1 MSSSSTSPRTD
12 IGNTESVTRGP
23 APMIEGPLQQAIG
36 GATSVFGGGPEGYAT
51 GQGRNMLGQTLR
63 GDYLTP
69 GTNPFLQGQINQL
82 GDQLYQQT
90 ASRFGQAGRN
100 VGGSGAAQAF
110 EDSLAR
116 ASVPLA
122 AQNYQAER
130 DRQMSGLGM
139 TSRFD
144 PLDQYLNRLGL
155 LSGLAGNTMS
165 RRVDQSTRDVASPWS
180 RGTDVLGTLFDIF
193 GSSGGFDF
201 GANEGT
207 LIDSPVIT
215 QTVPM
220 TDPESESNPITS
232 A

>member
-1 MSSSSTSPRTD
+1 MSSSSTSPRQQTD
-12 IGNTESVTRGP
+12 STQGMVTSP
-23 APMIEGPLQQAIG
+23 APAMQGPLQQAIG

-116 ASVPLA
+116 GAVPLA

-130 DRQMSGLGM
+130 DRQMQGLGM

-144 PLDQYLNRLGL
+144 PLDQYLSRLGL
-155 LSGLAGNTMS
+155 LSGIAGG
-165 RRVDQSTRDVASPWS
+165 R
-180 RGTDVLGTLFDIF
+180 TDVDRGMRQTTTPSPMNRASDILDIF
-193 GSSGGFDF
+193 GRVIDMWPDGG
-201 GANEGT
+201 GQEG
-207 LIDSPVIT
+207 LP
-215 QTVPM
+215 
-220 TDPESESNPITS
+220 DPGEYL
-232 A
+232 

>member
-1 MSSSSTSPRTD
+1 MSNIGSSSGAPRIQTGRSD
-12 IGNTESVTRGP
+12 SITRGP

-116 ASVPLA
+116 GAVPLA

-130 DRQMSGLGM
+130 DRQMQGLGM

-155 LSGLAGNTMS
+155 LSGLAGDTMTRRMDES
-165 RRVDQSTRDVASPWS
+165 RSDVPSALNRGRDVVDTLGRLWDLW
-180 RGTDVLGTLFDIF
+180 GTV
-193 GSSGGFDF
+193 SGG
-201 GANEGT
+201 GGS
-207 LIDSPVIT
+207 DSNNDDLPSWIE
-215 QTVPM
+215 
-220 TDPESESNPITS
+220 DDWSN
-232 A
+232 

>member
-1 MSSSSTSPRTD
+1 MQ
-12 IGNTESVTRGP
+12 
-23 APMIEGPLQQAIG
+23 GPLQQAIG

-116 ASVPLA
+116 GAVPLA

-130 DRQMSGLGM
+130 DRQMQGLGM

-144 PLDQYLNRLGL
+144 PLDQYLSRLGL
-155 LSGLAGNTMS
+155 LSNVAGDT
-165 RRVDQSTRDVASPWS
+165 VTTDQTGRQVSAPWS
-180 RGTDVLGTLFDIF
+180 RGIPAAEMLYETINEVECGIF
-193 GSSGGFDF
+193 GMLGGLF
-201 GANEGT
+201 GGGGGGDTRPIGDQIDQDWGT
-207 LIDSPVIT
+207 GGD
-215 QTVPM
+215 M
-220 TDPESESNPITS
+220 
-232 A
+232 

>member
-69 GTNPFLQGQINQL
+69 GTNPFFQGQINQL

-116 ASVPLA
+116 GAVPLA

-130 DRQMSGLGM
+130 DRQMQGLGM

-144 PLDQYLNRLGL
+144 PLDQYLSRLGL
-155 LSGLAGNTMS
+155 LSGMAGG
-165 RRVDQSTRDVASPWS
+165 R
-180 RGTDVLGTLFDIF
+180 TDVDRGMRQTTTPAPTDRIGPILDIF
-193 GSSGGFDF
+193 GRIVDMWPDGG
-201 GANEGT
+201 GQEG
-207 LIDSPVIT
+207 LP
-215 QTVPM
+215 
-220 TDPESESNPITS
+220 DPGEYL
-232 A
+232 

>member
-1 MSSSSTSPRTD
+1 MSNIGSSSGAPRVQTGHSD
-12 IGNTESVTRGP
+12 YVARGP
-23 APMIEGPLQQAIG
+23 SPMIEGPLQQAIG

-69 GTNPFLQGQINQL
+69 GTNPFLSGQINQL

-116 ASVPLA
+116 ASVPLS

-130 DRQMSGLGM
+130 ARQMQGLNV

-144 PLDQYLNRLGL
+144 PLDQYLSRMGL
-155 LSGLAGNTMS
+155 LSGMAGDTMTRRMDES
-165 RRVDQSTRDVASPWS
+165 RSNVPSALERGQDVVDTIGDLWNLW
-180 RGTDVLGTLFDIF
+180 GTISDGDSEEQDPSWVSDLF
-193 GSSGGFDF
+193 
-201 GANEGT
+201 
-207 LIDSPVIT
+207 
-215 QTVPM
+215 
-220 TDPESESNPITS
+220 
-232 A
+232 

>member
-1 MSSSSTSPRTD
+1 MSSSSTSPR
-12 IGNTESVTRGP
+12 EELASSVVRGP
-23 APMIEGPLQQAIG
+23 APAMQGPLQQAIG

-51 GQGRNMLGQTLR
+51 GQGRNMLGQTLW

-116 ASVPLA
+116 GAVPLA

-130 DRQMSGLGM
+130 DRQMQGLGM

-144 PLDQYLNRLGL
+144 PLDQYLSRLGL
-155 LSGLAGNTMS
+155 LSGMAGG
-165 RRVDQSTRDVASPWS
+165 R
-180 RGTDVLGTLFDIF
+180 TDVDRGMRQTTTPAPTDRIGPILDIF
-193 GSSGGFDF
+193 GRIVDMWPDGG
-201 GANEGT
+201 GQEG
-207 LIDSPVIT
+207 LP
-215 QTVPM
+215 
-220 TDPESESNPITS
+220 DPGEYL
-232 A
+232 